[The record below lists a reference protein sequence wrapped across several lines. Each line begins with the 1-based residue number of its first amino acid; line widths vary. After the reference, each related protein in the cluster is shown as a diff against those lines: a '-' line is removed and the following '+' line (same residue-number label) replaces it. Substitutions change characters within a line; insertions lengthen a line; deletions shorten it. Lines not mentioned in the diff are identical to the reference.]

1 VCFAQE
7 YNQKEIIMIKD
18 EILSGESLL
27 KHVQVL
33 ADDIGPRPAGHPQ
46 EEQARHYVRGK
57 LETFGIQ
64 DVETI
69 QFDTI
74 DSWGYGLISSV
85 SAGLIGNLVGNR
97 LIGGG
102 LALLGLR
109 EHLATLTA
117 QNSILAPLFPK
128 REGGTVI
135 AKIAPVGEV
144 KHKIVL
150 MGHVDSNKHRKS
162 FSPTGKKLLL
172 PSSTLMTAGLS
183 LNLWALLTGQQSF
196 RRWAGGLLGFAL
208 WRLIED
214 ERADYIDGAND
225 NASAV
230 ACVLGLGEYF
240 SKMPLQNTEVWLAF
254 TGSEEVGLNGLH
266 ALLDK
271 YEEELRE
278 AWWIDFEMVGAGDI
292 GFVTRHSGL
301 NYLTPYHPHEEIVA
315 VAQKVADEYP
325 DWHIK
330 GTPMTILEEVL
341 PLRQKGMRA
350 LCVVGIGEDGWL
362 VNWHQ
367 HSDNSENVRPEPLE
381 KAANF
386 VLAMCHEIDKS

>member
-1 VCFAQE
+1 
-7 YNQKEIIMIKD
+7 MTTD
-18 EILSGESLL
+18 ESLSGESLL
-27 KHVQVL
+27 KHVKVL
-33 ADDIGPRPAGHPQ
+33 ADDIGARPAGHPQ

-57 LETFGIQ
+57 LQSYGID

-69 QFDTI
+69 SFDTI
-74 DSWGYGLISSV
+74 DSWGYGLIGSV
-85 SAGLIGNLVGNR
+85 GASLVGNIIGNR

-109 EHLATLTA
+109 EHVATLTA
-117 QNSILAPLFPK
+117 QNSILAPLFPQ
-128 REGGTVI
+128 RQGGTVI
-135 AKIAPVGEV
+135 AKIAPKGEI

-162 FSPTGKKLLL
+162 FSKAGKKLLL

-183 LNLWALLTGQQSF
+183 LNLWGLLTGKQSF
-196 RRWAGGLLGFAL
+196 RRWAGGILGFAL

-214 ERADYIDGAND
+214 EREDYVDGAND

-240 SKMPLQNTEVWLAF
+240 AKNPLENTEIWLAF
-254 TGSEEVGLNGLH
+254 TGSEEVGLYGLR

-271 YEEELRE
+271 YEETLRD

-301 NYLTPYHPHEEIVA
+301 NYLTPYHPHEEMVA
-315 VAQKVADEYP
+315 LAQKVADEHP
-325 DWHIK
+325 EWRIK

-350 LCVVGIGEDGWL
+350 MCVVGVGEDGWL

-367 HSDNSENVRPEPLE
+367 HSDNSDNIHPEALE
-381 KAANF
+381 KAAKF
-386 VLAMCHEIDKS
+386 ALAMSREIDKG